1 VGVTVGELKV
11 EFDAET
17 KRLNSGLKT
26 LDKKLNR
33 FEKKAT
39 RATAAATR
47 GFAKMRAGLAKIG
60 PLVAGLAAAL
70 GPAFLLRGVK
80 NAAAFGD
87 NIAKTADR
95 IGIGTESLQEL
106 GFAATQ
112 SGVDLSV
119 LQSSLGAF
127 SKRLG
132 EARAGTGALITQLK
146 KSNPEL
152 LENLQSAT
160 SLGGGLDLL
169 ADSISGMDS
178 ELDQAALASAAFS
191 RAGLAM
197 VNLLRKGSDG
207 MRQMRAQARDLGLV
221 LDDHLIRKSEVVTD
235 QFDILNRQL
244 GTTFRQILIDL
255 GPLVVGVSRRIGT
268 FAQNVGFLVAKFRE
282 IENISTGQ
290 IQAETIDLTH
300 DLIELRSQ
308 LEKAQELVGDSS
320 VNAWLENI
328 SSAGGTAE
336 ERVAAIAAAIDT
348 VQAKLDRGEAE
359 LERRRKAKAGSTGD
373 EGEGEVNIDADALL
387 AQQKALADAQKA
399 GLGEVLAL
407 QQQLRNERLAA
418 LDPLLGEIDA
428 LDQQIARQQTL
439 VVAEGDASE
448 RRQENLDNLR
458 ADRKALQTELEDA
471 TLAQVGLQEQLGLA
485 LDQVAEK
492 DGERVAL
499 ILQAL
504 RARQAEG
511 LGIAQN
517 AEDLK
522 QAILDIRDLKGAG
535 EGDEDEPS
543 GADKLGESIA
553 GSVSRGALRGLES
566 AFSGEGIDFAESF
579 GDIFGDIFL
588 DSMQDVLSEL
598 QDSLSDMIS
607 EFAEGLGGGPG
618 LSAAIGAGIGIAG
631 QLVARQVAG
640 TEVKQQRSRT
650 QSAVTGS
657 QEIRGVVAGPTS
669 IPIAQVGNAIR
680 DAGQLQLDESKK
692 QTTLL
697 EMINSKLGGL
707 GGGGGGG
714 LGLDLTASQVLGG

>member
-1 VGVTVGELKV
+1 
-11 EFDAET
+11 
-17 KRLNSGLKT
+17 
-26 LDKKLNR
+26 
-33 FEKKAT
+33 
-39 RATAAATR
+39 
-47 GFAKMRAGLAKIG
+47 
-60 PLVAGLAAAL
+60 
-70 GPAFLLRGVK
+70 
-80 NAAAFGD
+80 
-87 NIAKTADR
+87 
-95 IGIGTESLQEL
+95 
-106 GFAATQ
+106 
-112 SGVDLSV
+112 
-119 LQSSLGAF
+119 
-127 SKRLG
+127 
-132 EARAGTGALITQLK
+132 
-146 KSNPEL
+146 
-152 LENLQSAT
+152 
-160 SLGGGLDLL
+160 
-169 ADSISGMDS
+169 
-178 ELDQAALASAAFS
+178 
-191 RAGLAM
+191 
-197 VNLLRKGSDG
+197 
-207 MRQMRAQARDLGLV
+207 MRAQARELGLV
-221 LDDHLIRKSEVVTD
+221 LDDHLIRKSEVITD
-235 QFDILNRQL
+235 QFDIVNRQL

-255 GPLVVGVSRRIGT
+255 GPSIIGISKRIGT
-268 FAQNVGFLVAKFRE
+268 FAQNLGFLAAKFRE
-282 IENISTGQ
+282 IEDVSTMQ

-300 DLIELRSQ
+300 DLIAMREE
-308 LEKAQELVGDSS
+308 LEKAEDLVGDSS

-348 VQAKLDRGEAE
+348 VQAKLERGEAE
-359 LERRRKAKAGSTGD
+359 LERRRKQKLDPEGGDELGAALGSLDTDALAAKA
-373 EGEGEVNIDADALL
+373 
-387 AQQKALADAQKA
+387 KALEDAQKA
-399 GLGEVLAL
+399 GLGEVIAL

-418 LDPLLGEIDA
+418 LDPLLGEIDL

-448 RRQENLDNLR
+448 RRQQNLDALR
-458 ADRKALQTELEDA
+458 TDRKALQTELEDA

-517 AEDLK
+517 AEDLR
-522 QAILDIRDLKGAG
+522 QAILDIRELKGAG
-535 EGDEDEPS
+535 ADGDEEPS

-650 QSAVTGS
+650 QSAVNSS
-657 QEIRGVVAGPTS
+657 QQIRGVVAGPTS

-680 DAGQLQLDESKK
+680 DAGAMQLEESKK

-697 EMINSKLGGL
+697 EMINSKMGGLGL
-707 GGGGGGG
+707 GGGSIGFDFTPSQT
-714 LGLDLTASQVLGG
+714 LG